1 MSILAGY
8 GTIPL
13 KTETRIIKSNI
24 HHDPENSKK
33 PLLYQHESWL
43 KTSARS
49 ITYIDNYSIYG
60 KVFD

>member
-33 PLLYQHESWL
+33 NHCFINT
-43 KTSARS
+43 KV
-49 ITYIDNYSIYG
+49 G
-60 KVFD
+60 KHRQDQ

>member
-24 HHDPENSKK
+24 HRDPENSKK
-33 PLLYQHESWL
+33 TIALSTRKWVKNIGKINNLY
-43 KTSARS
+43 
-49 ITYIDNYSIYG
+49 
-60 KVFD
+60 

>member
-24 HHDPENSKK
+24 HRDPENSKN
-33 PLLYQHESWL
+33 HCFIN
-43 KTSARS
+43 T
-49 ITYIDNYSIYG
+49 
-60 KVFD
+60 KVGEKHRQDQ

>member
-24 HHDPENSKK
+24 HRDPENSKK
-33 PLLYQHESWL
+33 KNHCFIN
-43 KTSARS
+43 T
-49 ITYIDNYSIYG
+49 
-60 KVFD
+60 KVGEKHRQDQ

>member
-33 PLLYQHESWL
+33 PLLYQHESW
-43 KTSARS
+43 
-49 ITYIDNYSIYG
+49 
-60 KVFD
+60 